1 MKKTFRILAVNP
13 GSTSTKIGIYDN
25 EMKIV
30 EQVVRHDR
38 EELDACGGIGV
49 YNQKGLRKDLVMKCL
64 AENGIDL
71 NSIDATVGR
80 ASRLPPMHSGTYEV
94 NQVLLDA
101 VPDPLVSPALLGMI
115 IAKEIGDEIGRPS
128 FIVDPTN
135 VDEFC
140 EEARITGIPEIK
152 RVSMPHALNQ
162 KAMARRAAKDLGK
175 NYKECRLIVAHMG
188 GGISVGAHLY
198 GEMIDTTRGDDGE
211 GPFSPERAGYVPA
224 RELIQL
230 CFSGKYNQFEMENF
244 FIRKGGML
252 VYLGTTDMRKIEE
265 MVDNGDEK
273 AAMLYRAMV
282 YNIAKTI
289 GSMYAVLDSDA
300 DAIVLTGG
308 LSYSEKFCDML
319 KAKISKMAPVL
330 VYPGEDELL
339 SMVQGTL
346 RVLTGTE
353 DARIFENEAHE
364 KSSGKKEM
372 V

>member
-1 MKKTFRILAVNP
+1 MGENKTYRILAINP
-13 GSTSTKIGIYDN
+13 GSTSTKIGIYDG
-25 EMKIV
+25 ETKIV

-38 EELDACGGIGV
+38 AELDACGGVGV
-49 YNQKGLRKDLVMKCL
+49 YNQKGLRKKLVMQCL
-64 AENGIDL
+64 EENNISL
-71 NSIDATVGR
+71 ESIDATVGR
-80 ASRLPPMHSGTYEV
+80 ASRLPPMHSGTYAV
-94 NQVLLDA
+94 NDALMAA

-115 IAKEIGDEIGRPS
+115 IAKEIGDDLGIPA

-140 EEARITGIPEIK
+140 EEARITGIPEIR

-175 NYKECRLIVAHMG
+175 AYEDCKLVVAHMG
-188 GGISVGAHLY
+188 GGISVGAHCY

-211 GPFSPERAGYVPA
+211 GPFSPERSGVVPC
-224 RELIQL
+224 RELIQM
-230 CFSGKYNQFEMENF
+230 CFSGKYTQFEMENF
-244 FIRKGGML
+244 FIRRGGML
-252 VYLGTTDMRKIEE
+252 LYLGTTDMRKIEE

-273 AAMLYRAMV
+273 ATLLYSAMV

-289 GSMYAVLDSDA
+289 GSMFTVLDSEA

-308 LSYSEKFCDML
+308 LSYSQKFCDMIKKKVGKL
-319 KAKISKMAPVL
+319 APVM

-346 RVLTGTE
+346 RVLTGTTE
-353 DARIFENEAHE
+353 ARIFEP
-364 KSSGKKEM
+364 
-372 V
+372 

>member
-1 MKKTFRILAVNP
+1 MENTYRILAINP
-13 GSTSTKIGIYDN
+13 GSTSTKIGIYEN
-25 EMKIV
+25 EKKIV
-30 EQVVRHDR
+30 EQVVRHER
-38 EELDACGGIGV
+38 EELDACGGVGV
-49 YNQKGLRKDLVMKCL
+49 YNQKGLRKDLVLKCL
-64 AENGIDL
+64 KENDIDL
-71 NSIDATVGR
+71 STLNATVGR
-80 ASRLPPMHSGTYEV
+80 ASRLPPMHSGTYQV
-94 NQVLLDA
+94 NQDLMDA

-115 IAKEIGDEIGRPS
+115 IAKEIGDELGIPS

-140 EEARITGIPEIK
+140 DEARITGIPEIN

-175 NYKECRLIVAHMG
+175 KYEECRLVVAHMG

-224 RELIQL
+224 RELIQM
-230 CFSGKYNQFEMENF
+230 CFSGKYTQFEMENF

-252 VYLGTTDMRKIEE
+252 LHLGTTDMRKIEE

-273 AAMLYRAMV
+273 ATLLWKAMI

-289 GSMYAVLDSDA
+289 GQMYAVLDSEA

-308 LSYSEKFCDML
+308 LSYSENFCNML
-319 KAKISKMAPVL
+319 KKKVGKMAPVM

-346 RVLTGTE
+346 RVLTGAE
-353 DARIFENEAHE
+353 KAMVFE
-364 KSSGKKEM
+364 SL
-372 V
+372 